1 MNEEENQE
9 AQTQVI
15 LQSFK
20 MNNFKSSKQRFRKKY
35 VTWIY
40 HQILLISLWK
50 TCAMFKVKWALM
62 QGQIDPKC
70 FISLKLALLYYCV
83 TNMNK
88 AWVN

>member
-9 AQTQVI
+9 AQTQMI

-20 MNNFKSSKQRFRKKY
+20 MNNFKSSKQCFRKKN

-50 TCAMFKVKWALM
+50 TCAVFKVKGALM
-62 QGQIDPKC
+62 QGQI
-70 FISLKLALLYYCV
+70 LLHNTLEATLTMRSWWNVV
-83 TNMNK
+83 TL
-88 AWVN
+88 

>member
-62 QGQIDPKC
+62 QGQI
-70 FISLKLALLYYCV
+70 LLHNTLEATLTMRRWWNVV
-83 TNMNK
+83 TL
-88 AWVN
+88 